1 MKPSRRAAALLAAAG
16 TLLAACAPA
25 REAAADTG
33 PLQVM
38 AAIYPLQYVT
48 AQVGGDHVAVRSVTP
63 PGVDAHD
70 LELSPYTVARLDSAD
85 LVVYLSG
92 FQAAV
97 DDAVTQTRPTALD
110 VAGPAQLLTPGEE
123 DAAHDGHGHAEADG
137 AHDDHAEADG
147 APDDDAHADAQPAPQ
162 DAAAHDAHGHDH
174 GGVDPHFWLD
184 PLRLADVGVAV
195 ADELA
200 RLDPAH
206 AADYQANA
214 ARFTAEQEALDAEFT
229 AGLAHC
235 ASRTIVV
242 SHQAFGYLAER
253 YDLTQVPVAGLD
265 PESEPSPAR
274 VAQIAADIEAHGV
287 RTIFAE
293 PGFSAIATT
302 LAEDLGVHV
311 ALLDPLDVQVN
322 TDVDY
327 RAAMHHN
334 LETLQEALRC
344 A

>member
-1 MKPSRRAAALLAAAG
+1 MTTFRRAAALLVAVGA
-16 TLLAACAPA
+16 LLAGCSPA
-25 REAAADTG
+25 REAGPDNG

-48 AQVGGDHVAVRSVTP
+48 AQVGGDHVEVRSVTP

-70 LELSPYTVARLDSAD
+70 LELSPYTVARLDAAD

-110 VAGPAQLLTPGEE
+110 VAGPAHLLTPAEE
-123 DAAHDGHGHAEADG
+123 DAAAHAG
-137 AHDDHAEADG
+137 DDHAVAHAAEQG
-147 APDDDAHADAQPAPQ
+147 PQSGHDDD
-162 DAAAHDAHGHDH
+162 HGHDH
-174 GGVDPHFWLD
+174 GTADPHFWLD
-184 PLRLADVGVAV
+184 PLRLSDVGLAV

-206 AADYQANA
+206 AADYHANA
-214 ARFTAEQEALDAEFT
+214 ARFTAQQEALDAELA

-242 SHQAFGYLAER
+242 SHQAYGYLAER
-253 YDLTQVPVAGLD
+253 YDLAQVPVTGLD

-274 VAQIAADIEAHGV
+274 VAQIAADVRAHGV

-302 LAEDLGVHV
+302 LAEDLGLHV
-311 ALLDPLDVQVN
+311 ALLDPLDVQLN
-322 TDVDY
+322 TQVDY
-327 RAAMHHN
+327 REAMHHN
-334 LETLQEALRC
+334 LEALQEALRC